1 MSPLVGMP
9 EFVSN
14 EIENPFGWD
23 VNDHDLSRFCKT
35 LSNEID
41 ALVKCL
47 GGDFAADANS
57 RTLSKEV

>member
-1 MSPLVGMP
+1 MAH
-9 EFVSN
+9 

-47 GGDFAADANS
+47 GGDYVADANS
-57 RTLSKEV
+57 RTLSKEA